1 MAFAL
6 LIGTIIITGCEKAA
20 TSKAS
25 STSADKKIDPTGVFS
40 GNALMGPSTYIIR
53 SNFTYV
59 FRGGSEV
66 NSGTWSLSGNRLTF
80 RRGGGQYQMRISDDG
95 NVLGD
100 ILKRK

>member
-1 MAFAL
+1 
-6 LIGTIIITGCEKAA
+6 
-20 TSKAS
+20 
-25 STSADKKIDPTGVFS
+25 VFS
-40 GNALMGPSTYIIR
+40 GNAPMGPSTYIIR

-80 RRGGGQYQMRISDDG
+80 RRDGGQYQMRISDDG

-100 ILKRK
+100 TWKRK